1 MTPPRVSPAGPLPRC
16 AAALLLLG
24 VLARG
29 AHGAASTCGNVTVP
43 PDATAT
49 ANVLVI
55 GDSISMAVPYTPGGY
70 GVPLQALLRAKGVAT
85 QHAGGWFSGGQASN
99 TPKGLLCTTADNY
112 LNFTVRWGV
121 GWVSHSTV
129 TASAF
134 PAWERARP
142 PNCRQRA
149 NGNSARS
156 LPPAWTR
163 EGCCAHKRPRPT
175 PTPPPFPHRCP
186 PQRLSR
192 ARSM

>member
-1 MTPPRVSPAGPLPRC
+1 MTPPRGSPAGPLPRC

-85 QHAGGWFSGGQASN
+85 QHAGGWYSGGQGSN
-99 TPKGLLCTTADNY
+99 TIKGLLCTTADNY
-112 LNFTVRWGV
+112 LNFTVRRG
-121 GWVSHSTV
+121 GGISWV
-129 TASAF
+129 
-134 PAWERARP
+134 
-142 PNCRQRA
+142 
-149 NGNSARS
+149 
-156 LPPAWTR
+156 
-163 EGCCAHKRPRPT
+163 
-175 PTPPPFPHRCP
+175 
-186 PQRLSR
+186 
-192 ARSM
+192 